1 MLDSIVYG
9 NPTRDYLPS
18 LEATSILDKHF
29 EPLSKFT
36 FPRNSSKATREELNL
51 LVDYMN
57 DVAETPD
64 ILKRYLSYDYELEKT
79 FANLAMKMNFSEDLI
94 NMVDSLFDDI
104 NPLLMKLKM
113 YFNRAR
119 PYQLAFAYKLKLF
132 PYKSYSSTTPS
143 YPSGHALQAK
153 VIAYVLG
160 NHLPEHYEYF
170 ENLANDICY
179 SRQYLGLHYPSD
191 VDFSILC
198 FETIIKDKEFKVKY
212 KI

>member
-9 NPTRDYLPS
+9 NPSRYYLPY
-18 LEATSILDKHF
+18 LEATSFLDKHF
-29 EPLSKFT
+29 EALSKFT
-36 FPRNSSKATREELNL
+36 FPRNSSKATREELNKV
-51 LVDYMN
+51 VDYVS
-57 DVAETPD
+57 DVTQTPD
-64 ILKRYLSYDYELEKT
+64 ILKRYQSYDFELERT
-79 FANLAMKMNFSEDLI
+79 FAHFAMKFKMDEELI
-94 NMVDSLFDDI
+94 GMIDSLFDDL
-104 NPLLMKLKM
+104 NPLLIKLKM
-113 YFNRAR
+113 YFQRAR

-132 PYKSYSSTTPS
+132 PFRSMSSDSPS

-153 VIAYVLG
+153 TICYVLG
-160 NHLPEHYEYF
+160 NHFPEHYEFF
-170 ENLANDICY
+170 ENLSNDICY